1 MHYVSPYASQLKG
14 GEEEALSY
22 WGLDIRYETIRR
34 WSVKFAYLL
43 VRQLKARKIKPKG
56 KGIY

>member
-1 MHYVSPYASQLKG
+1 MHYVSPYASQPKG
-14 GEEEALSY
+14 VVEEALGY
-22 WGLDIRYETIRR
+22 RGLDISYETISR